1 MLELQTSYK
10 TVSAIF
16 NIVSSS
22 EGGVVFEKMLQT
34 WVIKAYWRWRYNNG
48 GEGGISVP
56 RAMKQRF

>member
-34 WVIKAYWRWRYNNG
+34 WVIKAY
-48 GEGGISVP
+48 
-56 RAMKQRF
+56 